1 MTGPTSTQVLPPP
14 VHHLPAAGAV
24 VVGTAALAG
33 LPLLAGHAGLLAGV
47 LVLQVALVAA
57 WVLATGI
64 RGLAGSIGVGVLA
77 AVGADL
83 LLGLP
88 DRPDLGVLLLV
99 LGPGFLLSV
108 VHQMARPA
116 PRRYLVASLA
126 GVLLLLCAVV
136 ALALLLALGRT
147 PDGPRLATSA
157 VLVVGAALLVG
168 HLVDLVLPRPSVAAG
183 VPRGL
188 TGLVLAVLA
197 GVGTAL
203 LRRRPG
209 DLLDAL
215 SAATYGAAIA
225 GVAVL
230 VAVGASYVVAERPRR
245 GWALPVVQAVLP
257 FAAAAPVAYFL
268 ALQTSL

>member
-1 MTGPTSTQVLPPP
+1 MSHSEVETELPR
-14 VHHLPAAGAV
+14 VAHHLPAAGAV
-24 VVGTAALAG
+24 VVVTGLLVGLSAALG
-33 LPLLAGHAGLLAGV
+33 DTGRLVGV
-47 LVLQVALVAA
+47 LVLQLALVAA

-64 RGLAGSIGVGVLA
+64 RGFVGSLGIGAVA

-88 DRPDLGVLLLV
+88 DRPDLGLLLLV
-99 LGPGFLLSV
+99 LGPGFLVAV

-126 GVLLLLCAVV
+126 GVLLLLCAVA
-136 ALALLLALGRT
+136 ALAVLLALGRT
-147 PDGPRLATSA
+147 PDGARLATSA

-168 HLVDLVLPRPSVAAG
+168 HLVDVVLPRPVIAAG

-188 TGLVLAVLA
+188 LGLVLSVLA
-197 GVGTAL
+197 GVAVAL

-209 DLLDAL
+209 DLVDAL
-215 SAATYGAAIA
+215 SAATYGAAIG
-225 GVAVL
+225 GVAAL
-230 VAVGASYVVAERPRR
+230 VAVGASYVVSERPQR
-245 GWALPVVQAVLP
+245 GAALPLVQAVLP
-257 FAAAAPVAYFL
+257 FAAAAPVAFFL